1 MCVSICNAAALFAD
15 AGPSVLLVHTRM
27 STSSGAGNASH
38 DRAQRHAERR
48 YELDVQR
55 HLTRNFLTHL
65 CHGLFGQTGFRLL
78 QAPTF
83 LPAYILLLSGGSS
96 TAVGLALSIQSIGM
110 ALTPVIGA
118 NLIEH
123 RKRVLPMAFITGIAM
138 RLSVLGIA
146 LAGFWLAPEQAL
158 LAVYLGLLCFG
169 LMQGMQGV
177 VFNVLMAKVIPV
189 SKRGRLTGM
198 RNFLSGLTASI
209 VAYLGGAWFLGA
221 EPNVIG
227 YSQTFLLAFVLTS
240 IGLAS
245 LVLMHEPQPPTVAPK
260 QSLRARLGDL
270 PALLGEDAPFR
281 RYVIARSIAT
291 LGRMAL
297 PFYVVYA
304 SLGTEMTGPLL
315 AVLTIGFSLAGT
327 ASNIAWGLLGDRYGF
342 RAVLLWSIAL
352 WVLATALLPLADAHF
367 VLLVLVFVGVGAAVQ
382 GFQGAA
388 QNLTLEFGQR
398 DDLPLR
404 IAVANSTA
412 ETAGAIGPAAGGV
425 IAASL
430 GFGALFGIAMSA
442 LVIGGVMIARYV
454 PEPRFA

>member
-1 MCVSICNAAALFAD
+1 MSYQATERAA
-15 AGPSVLLVHTRM
+15 
-27 STSSGAGNASH
+27 
-38 DRAQRHAERR
+38 RHAEKR
-48 YELDVQR
+48 YTLDIQR
-55 HLTRNFLTHL
+55 HLTRNFLIHL

-83 LPAYILLLSGGSS
+83 LPAYVLLLSGGSS
-96 TAVGLALSIQSIGM
+96 FAVGLALSIQSIGM
-110 ALTPVIGA
+110 ALTPVVGA

-123 RKRVLPMAFITGIAM
+123 RRRVLPMGFLTGIAM

-146 LAGFWLAPEQAL
+146 LAGFWLPADQAL

-177 VFNVLMAKVIPV
+177 IFNVLMAKVIPV

-209 VAYLGGAWFLGA
+209 VAYLGGVWFLGA
-221 EPNVIG
+221 QPDVSG

-245 LVLMHEPQPPTVAPK
+245 LAFMREPQPPTVAPR
-260 QSLRARLGDL
+260 QSLRARLQDL
-270 PALLGEDAPFR
+270 PQLLRDDAAFR
-281 RYVIARSIAT
+281 RYICARSIAT

-304 SLGTEMTGPLL
+304 SLETALTGTAL
-315 AVLTIGFSLAGT
+315 AILTIGFALAGT
-327 ASNIAWGLLGDRYGF
+327 VSNIAWGLLGDRFGF
-342 RAVLLWSIAL
+342 RTVLLWSIAL
-352 WVLATALLPLADAHF
+352 WIVATALLPLADVHF
-367 VLLVLVFVGVGAAVQ
+367 VILVMVFTGVGAAVQ

-388 QNLTLEFGQR
+388 QNLTLEFGHR

-412 ETAGAIGPAAGGV
+412 EAAGAIGPLAGGL
-425 IAASL
+425 IAATF
-430 GFGALFGIAMSA
+430 GYGALFGVAVCA
-442 LVIGGVMIARYV
+442 LLTGGIMIARYV

>member
-1 MCVSICNAAALFAD
+1 
-15 AGPSVLLVHTRM
+15 M
-27 STSSGAGNASH
+27 SRPGQNISQ
-38 DRAQRHAERR
+38 DRTARHAERR
-48 YELDVQR
+48 YTLDVQR

-83 LPAYILLLSGGSS
+83 LPAYVLLLTDGSS
-96 TAVGLALSIQSIGM
+96 GAVGLALSIQSIGM
-110 ALTPVIGA
+110 ALTPIIGA

-123 RKRVLPMAFITGIAM
+123 RRRVLPMGFVTGIAM

-146 LAGFWLAPEQAL
+146 LAGFWLPPEQAL
-158 LAVYLGLLCFG
+158 IAVYVGLLCFG

-177 VFNVLMAKVIPV
+177 IFNVLMAKVIPV

-198 RNFLSGLTASI
+198 RNFLSGLTASA

-221 EPNVIG
+221 EPNITG

-245 LVLMHEPQPPTVAPK
+245 LLLMHEPQPPTVK
-260 QSLRARLGDL
+260 VRQSLSARLKDL
-270 PALLGEDAPFR
+270 PGLLREDHAFR
-281 RYVIARSIAT
+281 RYITARTIAT

-304 SLGTEMTGPLL
+304 SLNGTLTGPEL
-315 AVLTIGFSLAGT
+315 ALLTIGFALAGT
-327 ASNIAWGLLGDRYGF
+327 VSNIAWGLLGDRYGY

-352 WVLATALLPLADAHF
+352 WIMATALLPFVDAHF
-367 VLLVLVFVGVGAAVQ
+367 LLLITVFVGVGAAVQ

-388 QNLTLEFGQR
+388 QNLTLEFGHR

-412 ETAGAIGPAAGGV
+412 ETAGAVGPFAGGLL
-425 IAASL
+425 AATF
-430 GFGALFGIAMSA
+430 GFGVMFSIAMLA
-442 LVIGGVMIARYV
+442 LLVGGIMIARYV

>member
-1 MCVSICNAAALFAD
+1 
-15 AGPSVLLVHTRM
+15 M
-27 STSSGAGNASH
+27 SYQASH
-38 DRAQRHAERR
+38 RAARHAEKR
-48 YELDVQR
+48 YTLDVQR

-83 LPAYILLLSGGSS
+83 LPAYVLLLSGGS
-96 TAVGLALSIQSIGM
+96 TFAVGLALSIQSIGM
-110 ALTPVIGA
+110 ALTPVVGA

-123 RKRVLPMAFITGIAM
+123 RRRVLPMGFITGIAM

-146 LAGFWLAPEQAL
+146 LAGFWLPADQAL
-158 LAVYLGLLCFG
+158 LAVYVGLLCFG

-177 VFNVLMAKVIPV
+177 IFNVLMAKVIPV

-221 EPNVIG
+221 DPEISG

-245 LVLMHEPQPPTVAPK
+245 LLFMHEPQPPTVAAR
-260 QSLRARLGDL
+260 QSLRARLRDL
-270 PALLGEDAPFR
+270 PQLLRDDPAFR
-281 RYVIARSIAT
+281 RYISARSIAT

-304 SLGTEMTGPLL
+304 SLSTAMTGPAL
-315 AVLTIGFSLAGT
+315 AMLTIGFALSGT
-327 ASNIAWGLLGDRYGF
+327 VSNIAWGLLGDRYGF

-352 WVLATALLPLADAHF
+352 WIGATALLPLADLHF
-367 VLLVLVFVGVGAAVQ
+367 ALLVAVFIGVGAAVQ

-388 QNLTLEFGQR
+388 QNLTLEFGHR

-412 ETAGAIGPAAGGV
+412 EAAGAIGPVAGGL
-425 IAASL
+425 IAAYL
-430 GFGALFGIAMSA
+430 GFGALFGAAMCA
-442 LVIGGVMIARYV
+442 LLVGGILIARYV